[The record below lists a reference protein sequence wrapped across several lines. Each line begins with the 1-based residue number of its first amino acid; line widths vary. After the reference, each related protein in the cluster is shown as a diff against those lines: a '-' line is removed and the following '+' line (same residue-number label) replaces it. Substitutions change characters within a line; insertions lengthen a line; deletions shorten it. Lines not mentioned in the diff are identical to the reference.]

1 MVNLLASL
9 TLRLTAA
16 THLLAEAEQKSE
28 PLLLKLD
35 PVDRAKVLMTLLG
48 LILVG
53 VALVALAWLGGRH
66 YLRIARSPLRP
77 TGENQDDWFRKP
89 LVPGDSETPG
99 PGEGR

>member
-9 TLRLTAA
+9 TPRLAA
-16 THLLAEAEQKSE
+16 THLLVEVEQKAE

-35 PVDRAKVLMTLLG
+35 PVSRAKVLMTLLG
-48 LILVG
+48 LVLVG
-53 VALVALAWLGGRH
+53 IALVALAWLGGRH
-66 YLRIARSPLRP
+66 YLRITRRPLPP

-89 LVPGDSETPG
+89 LVPGEPKTPG

>member
-1 MVNLLASL
+1 MVNLLALL
-9 TLRLTAA
+9 TPPLTAA
-16 THLLAEAEQKSE
+16 THLLAETEQKAE

-48 LILVG
+48 LVLVG

-77 TGENQDDWFRKP
+77 TSENQDDWFRKP
-89 LVPGDSETPG
+89 LVPGDPETPG
-99 PGEGR
+99 SGQER